1 MFLKTNF
8 KINLNVKKSNINLSK
23 ISKLILNLFLIL
35 KLFNCAIFQPLA
47 EPAERIVRRGSCIAF
62 ELPPITLTST
72 QTAIERQLVG
82 EEIQLEPNG
91 WLLASSKNTTNN
103 LKFENNKIDKID
115 VNEKVKLERR
125 YQIEKGV
132 LDYYEKNMLE
142 YTNLNLIGE
151 SYEGYLIV
159 VPISINKKQDLL
171 ERNLAIKVAKEI
183 NNSRSWIYNYLIKI
197 NDFNGAKN
205 FIQSFYINAKKRIGE
220 KIYTKEKKWEEVI

>member
-1 MFLKTNF
+1 M
-8 KINLNVKKSNINLSK
+8 
-23 ISKLILNLFLIL
+23 
-35 KLFNCAIFQPLA
+35 FNCAIFQPLA

-91 WLLASSKNTTNN
+91 WLLASSKNTSSN
-103 LKFENNKIDKID
+103 LKFESNTNLNKLDKLD
-115 VNEKVKLERR
+115 KVLERR

-205 FIQSFYINAKKRIGE
+205 FIQSFYLNAKKRIGE
-220 KIYTKEKKWEEVI
+220 KIYTKEKKWEEII